1 MRERV
6 QTEEQVEGR
15 KVAIFT
21 LQIQKLPDNTTPLAI
36 DRSCHIIFTDMQE
49 NMWARLRDLGPGH
62 VSDLRNHAHIFSCIS
77 VVHLLSNRH
86 IIGKLCISL
95 TLYLSSAVLLA
106 KYKDNAFPEHYE
118 FMIIFSTLMSFISS
132 QRDQGERGAAAER
145 RHPAVGA
152 GVQGE
157 ALRTDPAVQEQ
168 QQEGATAAAAAA
180 WEKVDRVEGRK
191 ECLLSSLS
199 SFPMPHLHTH
209 THRDSHCH

>member
-1 MRERV
+1 
-6 QTEEQVEGR
+6 
-15 KVAIFT
+15 
-21 LQIQKLPDNTTPLAI
+21 
-36 DRSCHIIFTDMQE
+36 
-49 NMWARLRDLGPGH
+49 
-62 VSDLRNHAHIFSCIS
+62 
-77 VVHLLSNRH
+77 
-86 IIGKLCISL
+86 
-95 TLYLSSAVLLA
+95 
-106 KYKDNAFPEHYE
+106 
-118 FMIIFSTLMSFISS
+118 MIIFSTLMSFISS

-209 THRDSHCH
+209 TETLTAINIEITHFKRTTATVFITHLLDPLRNRGRRYFLSFQLTY